1 MERDL
6 INRSDAEIEEY
17 LRASGFLNAKGG
29 LKNLRLLS
37 SIALRPSLEGV
48 LRSAIDSPSPD
59 NALNNLE
66 GMVKNLPQE
75 TLGSLNA
82 SPLNLSQLVTVC
94 GSSNYLSGML
104 SGHPE
109 WLRCLFLDAG
119 LRETKG
125 LDEFK
130 KELLPAVASAPSSE
144 AALEALRVYRN
155 KEFLRL
161 GCRDILRLA
170 GLEEVVAGLSDL
182 ASTSLDAASAF
193 AISELKKRFG
203 SPFYTDE
210 DGVQKEAVFAV
221 IGLGKLGGMELNFS
235 SDIDIM
241 YIYSS
246 DKGETSGIEGVP
258 GSRISLH
265 GFFSKAAALIT
276 RLISA
281 STEHGFVFRVDLDL
295 RPDGKK
301 GDAANS
307 LRSAEVYYEAWGKPW
322 ERGALLKARPVA
334 GDERLGAEFIS
345 MITPFVYRKYLDFTA
360 IEEIKSMKEQI
371 DLSLL
376 RTRPDVVD
384 VKLGSGGIREIEFF
398 CQTLQ
403 LVHGGKDLSIRERG
417 TLRALDLLRERQYIK
432 DSEAETLKKAYR
444 FLRNTE
450 HRLQLAEGRQT
461 QAIPAKADALER
473 LARMMGFKD
482 SPEATAGQYFW
493 EEYRNVTS
501 SVHEVYRTLFYKK
514 AEEGAESSA
523 DALTLLSPETGE
535 DEARARM
542 KALGFKDPASAYKN
556 LCVLLSAQ
564 NLTRMTARAQV
575 LLQKLLPLC
584 ISRAAS
590 CPEPDMALAHLAQFI
605 SAVGPRLVFY
615 SLLHENPLIIDELI
629 RIFSAS
635 VFLSRRL
642 IEHPENLDILLSRE
656 LSVPYKRR
664 KAFFEPFLKEALDT
678 EKDYEERL
686 DSLRRLRNQEVIRI
700 AVNDLRGSL
709 TPRQVSFQL
718 SFLAETCI
726 EAAFVLSSTELGRA
740 YGTVPDAAFVVLGMG
755 KLGGRE
761 LIYGSDLDIVFVY
774 SNEGPDGLTT
784 GPKKISGHEFFVKL
798 GQRIISVL
806 SVRTKEG
813 VLFNVDVR
821 LRPSGSSG
829 PLVLSEPMLL
839 NYHMGKTM
847 VWERQALIKA
857 RSVAGDMG
865 LGKKVLNKLAE
876 SIYSKA
882 LQQDDVREM
891 LRIRGRM
898 EGEIAKEDSSR
909 YNIKTGKGG
918 LVDIEFL
925 AQALQMRYG
934 LDKNGLRTQDT
945 LKALKRLN
953 KAALLP
959 EDDYKTLKDAYLFY
973 RLLEMKLRVV
983 HDRPEGVINAG
994 SPELNA
1000 LARRAGD
1007 SEADSGDRLL
1017 KRYRDVREAVRGIYL
1032 NTMEG
1037 FLRQGRP

>member
-6 INRSDAEIEEY
+6 LNRNDAEIEEF
-17 LRASGFLNAKGG
+17 LKASGFLNAKRG

-37 SIALRPSLEGV
+37 STAIRPSLEAV

-66 GMVKNLPQE
+66 GIIKDLPQE
-75 TLGSLNA
+75 TLDRLNIA
-82 SPLNLSQLVTVC
+82 PLNLSQLVTVC
-94 GSSNYLSGML
+94 GSSNYLSGLL

-109 WLRCLFLDAG
+109 WLKRLFLDAG
-119 LRETKG
+119 LNETKG
-125 LDEFK
+125 LVEFRK
-130 KELLPAVASAPSSE
+130 DLEPAVASSPSFE
-144 AALEALRVYRN
+144 AALEALRIYRN

-161 GCRDILRLA
+161 GCRDILGLA
-170 GLEEVVAGLSDL
+170 SLEEVVAGLSDL
-182 ASTSLDAASAF
+182 ASASLDAACGF

-246 DKGETSGIEGVP
+246 DKGETSGIEGVA
-258 GSRISLH
+258 GSRLSLH
-265 GFFSKAAALIT
+265 GFFSKAAASIT
-276 RLISA
+276 RLLSA

-322 ERGALLKARPVA
+322 ERGALIKARPVA
-334 GDERLGAEFIS
+334 GDERLGADFLS
-345 MITPFVYRKYLDFTA
+345 MITPFVYRKYLDFMA
-360 IEEIKSMKEQI
+360 IEEIKSMKEKI
-371 DLSLL
+371 DLSPPL
-376 RTRPDVVD
+376 RKGGVD
-384 VKLGSGGIREIEFF
+384 VKLGTGGIREIEFF

-403 LVHGGKDLSIRERG
+403 LVHGGKDLSVRERG
-417 TLRALDLLRERQYIK
+417 TLRALDILRDRQYIK

-444 FLRNTE
+444 FLRNIE
-450 HRLQLAEGRQT
+450 HRLQLVEGRQT
-461 QAIPAKADALER
+461 QAIPAKAEALER

-482 SPEATAGQYFW
+482 SPEAKAGQGFW

-501 SVHEVYRTLFYKK
+501 SVHEVFRTLFYKK

-523 DALTLLSPETGE
+523 DVLTLLSPETGE
-535 DEARARM
+535 DESKTRL
-542 KALGFKDPASAYKN
+542 KSLGFKDPVSAYKN
-556 LCVLLSAQ
+556 LCLLRSAQ
-564 NLTRMTARAQV
+564 TLTRMTARAQV

-605 SAVGPRLVFY
+605 SAIGPRLVFY
-615 SLLHENPLIIDELI
+615 SLLYENPLIIDELI
-629 RIFSAS
+629 SVFSAS
-635 VFLSRRL
+635 VFLSRSL
-642 IEHPENLDILLSRE
+642 IERPENLDILLSRE
-656 LSVPYKRR
+656 LSVPYKQRG
-664 KAFFEPFLKEALDT
+664 AFFAAFLKEAEGK

-700 AVNDLRGSL
+700 AINDIRGSL

-718 SFLAETCI
+718 SFLAEACI
-726 EAAFVLSSTELGRA
+726 EAAFILSSAELKRA
-740 YGTVPDAAFVVLGMG
+740 YGALPEARFTVLGMG
-755 KLGGRE
+755 KLGSRE

-774 SNEGPDGLTT
+774 SGVAGPDEKTT
-784 GPKKISGHEFFVKL
+784 GPKKISAHEFFVKL
-798 GQRIISVL
+798 GQRIISIL
-806 SVRTKEG
+806 SLRTKEG
-813 VLFNVDVR
+813 VLGSVDVR
-821 LRPSGSSG
+821 LRPSGSAG
-829 PLVLSEPMLL
+829 PLVLSESALL
-839 NYHMGKTM
+839 NYHRGKTM
-847 VWERQALIKA
+847 VWERQSLIKA
-857 RSVAGDMG
+857 RAVAGDIG
-865 LGKKVLNKLAE
+865 LGEEVLNGLRE
-876 SIYSKA
+876 TIYSRA
-882 LQQDDVREM
+882 FQEDDIREM
-891 LRIRGRM
+891 LRIRRRM
-898 EGEIAKEDSSR
+898 EDEIAKEDSSR

-925 AQALQMRYG
+925 AQAMQMRYG

-953 KAALLP
+953 IAALLS
-959 EDDYKTLKDAYLFY
+959 DGDYKTLKEAYLFY

-983 HDRPEGVINAG
+983 HDRAEGVINAG

-1017 KRYRDVREAVRGIYL
+1017 KRYRDIRETVRGIYL
-1032 NTMEG
+1032 KTIEG
-1037 FLRQGRP
+1037 FLRL